1 MGAEPGPGVRIGV
14 DDWAA
19 EAAQRTRA
27 REGPFGQLRATL
39 DRVGPGWW
47 LALMVVVVAALPVL
61 GASQFLIR
69 VAINALLF
77 ALLALGLNVIVGEAG
92 LLDLGYIAFY
102 GFGAYCYAL
111 LSSNQFHLHW
121 PSELTI
127 LLVTVATGCLGLL
140 LGLPSRRLL
149 GDYLA
154 IVTLFFGQIFV
165 QLATN
170 LDRFQP
176 PWASKPLNVTGGPN
190 GIFGVDPIRI
200 GPVHLISQE
209 DYLYLLLGLLT
220 VAVVALHRL
229 VGSRTGRAWRALR
242 EDATAAE
249 LAGIP
254 VRRLKLFAFAVGG
267 AIAGL
272 SGTAFAAV
280 QLGVFPSNFDLTLL
294 IMIYAA
300 VVLGGAG
307 SLPGVLLGAAVIS
320 VLPEVLRD
328 PDHGRLLFYG
338 VLLVLLLAQ
347 FRAPVTD
354 RRPGPWW
361 RPIALLAATVA
372 LGFLIR
378 LVAEALWPDAV
389 TAAGAGSDALG
400 RALGAWV
407 VVPTKPVAIGNAA
420 FVLLVAALLLL
431 SRLRPAV
438 RTFALV
444 PVVWLAAFVW
454 ESRLAGEPSVTRQL
468 LVGAILVVMM
478 NARPHGLLGRPRVE
492 VL

>member
-14 DDWAA
+14 DDWVA

-27 REGPFGQLRATL
+27 REGPFGQLRDTF
-39 DRVGPGWW
+39 DRVGQGWW
-47 LALMVVVVAALPVL
+47 LALMVLVVAALPVL

-127 LLVTVATGCLGLL
+127 LLVTVASGCLGLL

-220 VAVVALHRL
+220 VALVALHRL

-338 VLLVLLLAQ
+338 VLLVLLLA
-347 FRAPVTD
+347 RV
-354 RRPGPWW
+354 RPWW
-361 RPIALLAATVA
+361 RPLALVAATVA
-372 LGFLIR
+372 LGLVIR

-431 SRLRPAV
+431 TRLRPAV

>member
-1 MGAEPGPGVRIGV
+1 MDAERGPGVRIGV
-14 DDWAA
+14 DDWVA
-19 EAAQRTRA
+19 EAAARTQA
-27 REGPFGQLRATL
+27 PTGPFAQVRGAL
-39 DRVGPGWW
+39 DRVGAGWR
-47 LALMVVVVAALPVL
+47 LAVLVAAVAAVPLL
-61 GASQFLIR
+61 GGSQFVIR
-69 VAINALLF
+69 IGINALLF

-102 GFGAYCYAL
+102 GFGAYGYAL

-127 LLVTVATGCLGLL
+127 LLVTVATAGLGLL

-154 IVTLFFGQIFV
+154 IVTLFFGQMFV
-165 QLATN
+165 QLVTN

-209 DYLYLLLGLLT
+209 DYFYFLLVLL
-220 VAVVALHRL
+220 AVALVAMHRL
-229 VGSRTGRAWRALR
+229 VDSRTGRAWRALR

-249 LAGIP
+249 LHGIP

-280 QLGVFPSNFDLTLL
+280 QLGVFPQNFDLTLL
-294 IMIYAA
+294 IMVYAA

-320 VLPEVLRD
+320 VLPEVLRN
-328 PDHGRLLFYG
+328 PDNGRLLFYG
-338 VLLVLLLAQ
+338 ALLVLLLA
-347 FRAPVTD
+347 RV
-354 RRPGPWW
+354 RPWW
-361 RPIALLAATVA
+361 RPVALVGATVA
-372 LGFLIR
+372 LGVLIR
-378 LVAEALWPDAV
+378 LGAEALWPHAV

-407 VVPTKPVAIGNAA
+407 VVPTSPVAIGNAA
-420 FVLLVAALLLL
+420 FVLLVAAVLALT
-431 SRLRPAV
+431 RLRGIA
-438 RTFALV
+438 RTVALV
-444 PVVWLAAFVW
+444 PVLWLAAFVW
-454 ESRLAGEPSVTRQL
+454 ESRLAAEPSVTRQL

-492 VL
+492 VV

>member
-1 MGAEPGPGVRIGV
+1 MDAEPGPGVRIGV

-19 EAAQRTRA
+19 EAAARTQVRGGPLGQVRA
-27 REGPFGQLRATL
+27 AV
-39 DRVGPGWW
+39 DRVGPGWP
-47 LALMVVVVAALPVL
+47 LAVLVAAVAAVPVL
-61 GASQFLIR
+61 GGSQFVIR
-69 VAINALLF
+69 VGINALLF

-102 GFGAYCYAL
+102 GFGAYGYAL
-111 LSSNQFHLHW
+111 LSSEQFHLHW

-127 LLVTVATGCLGLL
+127 LLVTVATAGLGLL

-154 IVTLFFGQIFV
+154 IVTLFFGQMFV
-165 QLATN
+165 LIVTN

-209 DYLYLLLGLLT
+209 DYFYLLLGLL
-220 VAVVALHRL
+220 AVALAAMHRL

-249 LAGIP
+249 LHGIP

-272 SGTAFAAV
+272 SGTVFAAV
-280 QLGVFPSNFDLTLL
+280 QLGVFPQNFDLTLL
-294 IMIYAA
+294 IMVYAA

-320 VLPEVLRD
+320 VLPEVLRN
-328 PDHGRLLFYG
+328 PDNGRLLFYG
-338 VLLVLLLAQ
+338 ALLVLLLA
-347 FRAPVTD
+347 RV
-354 RRPGPWW
+354 RPWW
-361 RPIALLAATVA
+361 RPLVLLGATVA
-372 LGFLIR
+372 LGL
-378 LVAEALWPDAV
+378 LVKLAAETLWPTAV
-389 TAAGAGSDALG
+389 TPAGADSDALG
-400 RALGAWV
+400 RALGGWV

-420 FVLLVAALLLL
+420 FVLLVAAVLALT
-431 SRLRPAV
+431 RLRGTA
-438 RTFALV
+438 RTVALV
-444 PVVWLAAFVW
+444 PVLWLAAFVW
-454 ESRLAGEPSVTRQL
+454 ESRLVAQPSVTRQL

-492 VL
+492 AV

>member
-1 MGAEPGPGVRIGV
+1 
-14 DDWAA
+14 
-19 EAAQRTRA
+19 
-27 REGPFGQLRATL
+27 
-39 DRVGPGWW
+39 
-47 LALMVVVVAALPVL
+47 VL

-127 LLVTVATGCLGLL
+127 LLVTVASGCLGLL

-220 VAVVALHRL
+220 VAVVTLHRL

-328 PDHGRLLFYG
+328 PDRGRLLFYG
-338 VLLVLLLAQ
+338 VLLVLLLA
-347 FRAPVTD
+347 RV
-354 RRPGPWW
+354 RPWW

-372 LGFLIR
+372 FGFLIR
-378 LVAEALWPDAV
+378 LVAEAVWPTAV

-407 VVPTKPVAIGNAA
+407 VVPTRPVAIGNAA

-431 SRLRPAV
+431 TRLRPAV

>member
-14 DDWAA
+14 DDSVA

-27 REGPFGQLRATL
+27 REGPFGQLRDTF
-39 DRVGPGWW
+39 DRVGQGWW
-47 LALMVVVVAALPVL
+47 LALMVLVVAALPVL

-220 VAVVALHRL
+220 VALVALHRL

-338 VLLVLLLAQ
+338 VLLVLLLA
-347 FRAPVTD
+347 RV
-354 RRPGPWW
+354 RPWW
-361 RPIALLAATVA
+361 RPLALVAATVA
-372 LGFLIR
+372 LGLVIR

-420 FVLLVAALLLL
+420 FVLLVAALLVLT
-431 SRLRPAV
+431 RLRPAV

>member
-1 MGAEPGPGVRIGV
+1 MGAEPGPGVRIGI
-14 DDWAA
+14 DDWVA
-19 EAAQRTRA
+19 EAAERTRA
-27 REGPFGQLRATL
+27 REGPFGQLRNTL

-209 DYLYLLLGLLT
+209 DYLYLLLGLLA
-220 VAVVALHRL
+220 VALVALHRL

-338 VLLVLLLAQ
+338 VLLVLLLA
-347 FRAPVTD
+347 RV
-354 RRPGPWW
+354 RPWW
-361 RPIALLAATVA
+361 RPLALVAATVA

-431 SRLRPAV
+431 TRLRPAV

-444 PVVWLAAFVW
+444 PVAWLAAFVW

-492 VL
+492 VR

>member
-1 MGAEPGPGVRIGV
+1 VGEREPTVKPPPELRIGV
-14 DDWAA
+14 DDWVA
-19 EAAQRTRA
+19 EAGARTRRQQGALGAAA
-27 REGPFGQLRATL
+27 RALERL
-39 DRVGPGWW
+39 GPGWQ
-47 LALMVVVVAALPVL
+47 LAVLLAAVAAVPLLSGSDFVV
-61 GASQFLIR
+61 R
-69 VAINALLF
+69 VGINALLF

-102 GFGAYCYAL
+102 GCGAYAYAL

-127 LLVTVATGCLGLL
+127 LLVTVASGCLGLL

-220 VAVVALHRL
+220 VALVALHRL

-338 VLLVLLLAQ
+338 VLLVLLLA
-347 FRAPVTD
+347 RV
-354 RRPGPWW
+354 RPWW
-361 RPIALLAATVA
+361 RPLALLAATVA
-372 LGFLIR
+372 LGLLIR

-431 SRLRPAV
+431 TRLRPAV

>member
-1 MGAEPGPGVRIGV
+1 MDAEPGQGMRIGV
-14 DDWAA
+14 DDWVA
-19 EAAQRTRA
+19 EAAARTQVRT
-27 REGPFGQLRATL
+27 GPFGQVRGAL
-39 DRVGPGWW
+39 DRVGAGWR
-47 LALMVVVVAALPVL
+47 LAVLVAAVAVVPVL
-61 GASQFLIR
+61 GGSQFVIR
-69 VAINALLF
+69 IGINALLF

-102 GFGAYCYAL
+102 GFGAYGYAL

-127 LLVTVATGCLGLL
+127 LLVTLATAGLGLL

-154 IVTLFFGQIFV
+154 IVTLFFGQMFV
-165 QLATN
+165 QIVTN

-190 GIFGVDPIRI
+190 GIFGVDPVRI

-209 DYLYLLLGLLT
+209 DYFYLLLGLL
-220 VAVVALHRL
+220 AVALVAMHRL
-229 VGSRTGRAWRALR
+229 VDSRTGRAWRALR

-249 LAGIP
+249 LHGIP

-280 QLGVFPSNFDLTLL
+280 QLGVFPQNFDLTLL
-294 IMIYAA
+294 IMVYAA

-320 VLPEVLRD
+320 VLPEVLRN
-328 PDHGRLLFYG
+328 PDNGRLLFYG
-338 VLLVLLLAQ
+338 ALLVLLLA
-347 FRAPVTD
+347 RV
-354 RRPGPWW
+354 RPWW
-361 RPIALLAATVA
+361 RPIVLLGATVA
-372 LGFLIR
+372 LGLLIR
-378 LVAEALWPDAV
+378 LAAEALWPHAV

-407 VVPTKPVAIGNAA
+407 VVPTRPVTVGNAA
-420 FVLLVAALLLL
+420 FVLLVAAVLALT
-431 SRLRPAV
+431 RLRGTA
-438 RTFALV
+438 RTVALV
-444 PVVWLAAFVW
+444 PVLWLAAFVW
-454 ESRLAGEPSVTRQL
+454 ESRLAAEPSVTRQL

-492 VL
+492 AV

>member
-1 MGAEPGPGVRIGV
+1 MDAEPGPGVRIGV
-14 DDWAA
+14 DDWVA

-27 REGPFGQLRATL
+27 REGPFGQLRDAI
-39 DRVGPGWW
+39 DRVGQGWW
-47 LALMVVVVAALPVL
+47 LALGVVLVAALPVL

-69 VAINALLF
+69 VGINALLF

-102 GFGAYCYAL
+102 GFGAYSYAL
-111 LSSNQFHLHW
+111 LASNQFHLHW
-121 PSELTI
+121 PSEVTI

-209 DYLYLLLGLLT
+209 DYFYLLLGLLV

-249 LAGIP
+249 SAGIP
-254 VRRLKLFAFAVGG
+254 VRSLKLFAFAVGG

-328 PDHGRLLFYG
+328 PDNGRLLFYG
-338 VLLVLLLAQ
+338 VLLVLLLA
-347 FRAPVTD
+347 RVH
-354 RRPGPWW
+354 PWW
-361 RPIALLAATVA
+361 RPLALLAATVA
-372 LGFLIR
+372 LGLVVR
-378 LVAEALWPDAV
+378 VVAEAIWPDAV
-389 TAAGAGSDALG
+389 TVAGAGSGTLG
-400 RALGAWV
+400 RVLGAWV

-420 FVLLVAALLLL
+420 FVLLVASLLLL
-431 SRLRPAV
+431 TRLRPPV
-438 RTFALV
+438 RTFALA

-454 ESRLAGEPSVTRQL
+454 ESRLSGEPSVTRQL

-478 NARPHGLLGRPRVE
+478 NARPHGLLGKPRVE
-492 VL
+492 VV

>member
-14 DDWAA
+14 DDWVA
-19 EAAQRTRA
+19 EAAERTRA
-27 REGPFGQLRATL
+27 REGPFGQLRNTL

-220 VAVVALHRL
+220 VALVALHRL

-338 VLLVLLLAQ
+338 VLLVLLLA
-347 FRAPVTD
+347 RV
-354 RRPGPWW
+354 RPWW
-361 RPIALLAATVA
+361 RPPALVAATVA
-372 LGFLIR
+372 LGLVIR
-378 LVAEALWPDAV
+378 LVAEALWPTAV

-431 SRLRPAV
+431 TRLRPAV

-444 PVVWLAAFVW
+444 PVAWLAAFVW

-492 VL
+492 VR

>member
-338 VLLVLLLAQ
+338 VLLVLLLA
-347 FRAPVTD
+347 RV
-354 RRPGPWW
+354 RPWW
-361 RPIALLAATVA
+361 RPIALLAGTVA

-378 LVAEALWPDAV
+378 LVAEALWPTAV

-407 VVPTKPVAIGNAA
+407 AVPTKPVAIGNAA

-431 SRLRPAV
+431 TRLRPAV